1 MAVSLYTSA
10 LIFPASSNSCSWKIS
25 LALTQHEVL
34 MPLYFLKNQQFCAIN
49 LFWFLV
55 INHSLQKYLKM
66 CLLCASVHCFLFCF
80 NLSVRNKGHHFSDY
94 LQSAFTSQFTWYH
107 SNISTSIIRGKK
119 LCILLNPAPNNIWIV
134 CLSSVFK
141 TVSNLL

>member
-49 LFWFLV
+49 LILGYQSFSTKVSENVPTL
-55 INHSLQKYLKM
+55 
-66 CLLCASVHCFLFCF
+66 CLCALFF
-80 NLSVRNKGHHFSDY
+80 VLF
-94 LQSAFTSQFTWYH
+94 
-107 SNISTSIIRGKK
+107 
-119 LCILLNPAPNNIWIV
+119 
-134 CLSSVFK
+134 
-141 TVSNLL
+141 